1 MTSKCSN
8 QPFLML
14 MQTSRAIQE
23 RIRDDMAKNK
33 LTITE
38 FAVLEVLFHKGKQT
52 IQQLA
57 NSVLI
62 SSGSMTYV
70 IDKLEQKAFLK
81 RNACPEDRRVIH
93 ITLIENGLELMNNI
107 MPKHEEFVDF
117 TFDSLTSNEKEDLV
131 RLLKKVRDRVGNQ
144 FFLK

>member
-1 MTSKCSN
+1 
-8 QPFLML
+8 ML

-23 RIRDDMAKNK
+23 RIRDDMAKNN

-57 NSVLI
+57 SSVLI

-70 IDKLEQKAFLK
+70 IDKLEQKALLK

-117 TFDSLTSNEKEDLV
+117 TFDSLTSNEKENLV
-131 RLLKKVRDRVGNQ
+131 RLLKKVKNRVVS
-144 FFLK
+144 

>member
-1 MTSKCSN
+1 
-8 QPFLML
+8 ML

-23 RIRDDMAKNK
+23 RIRDDMAKNN

-57 NSVLI
+57 SSVLI

-70 IDKLEQKAFLK
+70 IDKLEQKALLK

-131 RLLKKVRDRVGNQ
+131 RLLKKVKNRVVS
-144 FFLK
+144 

>member
-1 MTSKCSN
+1 MTRKCSN

-23 RIRDDMAKNK
+23 RIRDDMAKNN

-57 NSVLI
+57 SSVLI

-70 IDKLEQKAFLK
+70 IDKLEQKALLK

-93 ITLIENGLELMNNI
+93 ITLTENGLELMNNI

-117 TFDSLTSNEKEDLV
+117 TFESLTSNEKEDLV
-131 RLLKKVRDRVGNQ
+131 RLLKKVKNRVVS
-144 FFLK
+144 

>member
-1 MTSKCSN
+1 MERKCTN

-23 RIRDDMAKNK
+23 RIRAKNN

-57 NSVLI
+57 SSVLI

-70 IDKLEQKAFLK
+70 IDKLEQKALLK

-93 ITLIENGLELMNNI
+93 ITLTENGLELMNNI

-117 TFDSLTSNEKEDLV
+117 TFESLTSNEKEDLV
-131 RLLKKVRDRVGNQ
+131 RLLKKVKNRVVS
-144 FFLK
+144 